1 MITINAT
8 LNPTSI
14 LEMTRCKIKLQTL
27 QRKHI
32 QVCSGINRGISWERF
47 LTGCATV
54 IPGKGEKTGEENPD
68 SLAAES
74 STADSNPDQIFFMNR
89 LLLN

>member
-1 MITINAT
+1 M
-8 LNPTSI
+8 
-14 LEMTRCKIKLQTL
+14 
-27 QRKHI
+27 
-32 QVCSGINRGISWERF
+32 
-47 LTGCATV
+47 